1 MIDIIVADYENPTH
15 RKAIISL
22 LDAYARDPMGGGIPL
37 RDEVKQALIP
47 ALASQP
53 GALSILAFD
62 GSLPVGLINCFQTL
76 STFQARP
83 LLNIH
88 DVTVEKHYRGQG
100 ISADMLDKVEEV
112 ARQRGCCKLTLEVL
126 EGNRIARNAYSKVG
140 FHSYTLDPGMGQALF
155 WEKKLYQSDTQAY
168 ATRKPRKEQS

>member
-1 MIDIIVADYENPTH
+1 MIDITVADYENPAH
-15 RKAIISL
+15 QEAIVTL
-22 LDAYARDPMGGGIPL
+22 LDAYARGPMGGGIPL
-37 RDEVKQALIP
+37 RDEVKQTLIP

-62 GSLPVGLINCFQTL
+62 ENIPAGLINCFQAL

-88 DVTVEKHYRGQG
+88 DVTVEEQYRGQG
-100 ISADMLDKVEEV
+100 ISTSMLYKVEEV

-126 EGNRIARNAYSKVG
+126 EGNRIAKNAYQKFG
-140 FHSYTLDPGMGQALF
+140 FSGYELDPEIGKALF
-155 WEKKLYQSDTQAY
+155 WEKKL
-168 ATRKPRKEQS
+168 